1 MYNGIINV
9 YKEPGFTSFDVVAKL
24 RGILKQKKIGHTGT
38 LDPDAEGVL
47 VVCLGKATKLCD
59 VLTDKD
65 KTYIATLLLGVSTD
79 TEDISGRI
87 LEKKEVSLSEE
98 TVLEGIQSFVGSYD
112 QVPPMFSAIKVNGK
126 KLYELARQGQVIE
139 RQPRRVTIH
148 EIEVMECKL
157 PRVVLRIS
165 CSKGTY
171 IRSLCRDMGNRL
183 GVGGTMEHLIRE
195 SVISSDTGMRFESG
209 DALTLS
215 KIEALVKEDN
225 LDSVI
230 LPIDAMFPNLSRLYV
245 NEMGEK
251 KLQNGNFLYMNDFEV
266 NTDFTEDNGVPDGAS
281 FLIYDRTQSFKAIY
295 CYHKKNQVF
304 KADKMFL

>member
-251 KLQNGNFLYMNDFEV
+251 KLQNGNFLYMTDFEV
-266 NTDFTEDNGVPDGAS
+266 NTDFTEDNGVSDGAS
-281 FLIYDRTQSFKAIY
+281 FLIYDRNQSFKAIY

>member
-1 MYNGIINV
+1 MNGIINV
-9 YKEPGFTSFDVVAKL
+9 YKERGFTSHDVVAKL
-24 RGILKQKKIGHTGT
+24 RGILHMKKIGHTGT
-38 LDPDAEGVL
+38 LDPDATGVL
-47 VVCLGKATKLCD
+47 PVCIGKATKVCGL
-59 VLTDKD
+59 LTDKD
-65 KTYIATLLLGVSTD
+65 KTYRAVVKLGVTTN
-79 TEDISGRI
+79 TEDMTGEI
-87 LEKKEVSLSEE
+87 LAKHSVSVTKEQIETAVSK
-98 TVLEGIQSFVGSYD
+98 FVGEIE
-112 QVPPMFSAIKVNGK
+112 QIPPMYSAIKINGR

-281 FLIYDRTQSFKAIY
+281 FLIYDRNQSFKAIY
-295 CYHKKNQVF
+295 CYQKKNQVF